1 MKKLTFLFILISGF
15 MFPQTFTDLLSVSKF
30 LGSKVENLEKV
41 YKIKPFEKKSSFGK
55 SMLIYK
61 MPNYNISIESNS
73 EDEIINRID
82 LFQLNIKA
90 DLTSDL
96 WYKIT
101 TELNKNPEFKI
112 KSTVFKDKTKDFET
126 KELKYDE
133 LLSLL
138 RSLNYP
144 EKLIYIVMYEKENIS
159 YTISGFENNFII
171 SISTIEK

>member
-1 MKKLTFLFILISGF
+1 
-15 MFPQTFTDLLSVSKF
+15 
-30 LGSKVENLEKV
+30 
-41 YKIKPFEKKSSFGK
+41 
-55 SMLIYK
+55 

-90 DLTSDL
+90 DLASDI

>member
-1 MKKLTFLFILISGF
+1 MKKITFLFILISGF
-15 MFPQTFTDLLSVSKF
+15 MFSQTFTDLFNVSKF
-30 LGSKVENLEKV
+30 FGSKVENLEKF
-41 YKIKPFEKKSSFGK
+41 YKIKPFEKKSNFGK
-55 SMLIYK
+55 STLFYK

-82 LFQLNIKA
+82 LFQLNIEA
-90 DLTSDL
+90 DIVSDI

-112 KSTVFKDKTKDFET
+112 KSIVFKDKTKYFET

-133 LLSLL
+133 LLTLL

-144 EKLIYIVMYEKENIS
+144 EKLIYIVKYEKDNIS

-171 SISTIEK
+171 GISSIEK

>member
-1 MKKLTFLFILISGF
+1 
-15 MFPQTFTDLLSVSKF
+15 MFSQTFTDLSSVSKF
-30 LGSKVENLEKV
+30 FGSKVENFEKF
-41 YKIKPFEKKSSFGK
+41 YKVKPFEKKSNFGK
-55 SMLIYK
+55 STIYYK

-101 TELNKNPEFKI
+101 TELNKNQEFKI
-112 KSTVFKDKTKDFET
+112 KSIVFKDKTKDFET

-133 LLSLL
+133 SLTLL

-144 EKLIYIVMYEKENIS
+144 EKLIYIVIYEKENIS

-171 SISTIEK
+171 GISSIEK